1 MPENTRTSAVWM
13 AIMAAC
19 ITSLLIQFQFHCQ
32 PPNRSRC
39 LAHKL
44 ENKFREYQERV
55 FRDAKNC
62 TIENEIGEDPCVQ
75 YLKISCMV
83 NDPASSYRP
92 TRLPGDD
99 FRGVSLQQ
107 NPLMRKWTLRVPRDA
122 VEGICEL

>member
-1 MPENTRTSAVWM
+1 
-13 AIMAAC
+13 MAAC

-32 PPNRSRC
+32 PPYRSRC

-44 ENKFREYQERV
+44 ENKFREYQQRV

-62 TIENEIGEDPCVQ
+62 TIENEIEEDPCVQ

-83 NDPASSYRP
+83 NDPAS
-92 TRLPGDD
+92 TGLPGDY
-99 FRGVSLQQ
+99 FLKQSIES
-107 NPLMRKWTLRVPRDA
+107 PLMRKWTLRVPRDA